1 MFFYYQAENCMKK
14 FTADYVLT
22 ATGSSPIKNGSVII
36 DDNGKILKVED
47 PETSS
52 AIAEES
58 IFKNLPVEKLS
69 GALCPGFV
77 NTHCHLELSHLK
89 GKVPAGEGLIRF
101 IGHVQNLR
109 KADESEVKEA
119 AAKADEEMERNGIVA
134 VGDIANSAVTASVK
148 MKSKLY
154 YHNFV
159 EVYGFDPKNADAVF
173 SNALLVQ
180 EQFKPMSSSI
190 TPHAAYSVSKELF
203 KLIRKEAE
211 TTNSVLTIHN
221 QETDEENK
229 LYRYKQGSFLD
240 FYDRLGIDISF
251 FKPQARNSIQSII
264 PLLTNQQNVL
274 MVHNTYTNM
283 KDVYF
288 TRRFDRKINWCFCP
302 DANLYIENTLPKV
315 SIFTNHGFN
324 ITLGTDSLAS
334 NTELCILKEMR
345 VIQQHFPNLLLEN
358 MVEWASSNGAKFMGI
373 DDEKGTLENGKT
385 PGLNLITNLNRLKI
399 TLESKVRKLA

>member
-1 MFFYYQAENCMKK
+1 MKK

-22 ATGSSPIKNGSVII
+22 ATGSPIKNGSVII
-36 DDNGKILKVED
+36 DDNGKILRVED
-47 PETSS
+47 PENPFANGEGSVFKGLH
-52 AIAEES
+52 AER
-58 IFKNLPVEKLS
+58 LS
-69 GALCPGFV
+69 GAICPGFI

-89 GKVPAGEGLIRF
+89 GKIPAGQGLIEF
-101 IGHVQNLR
+101 INNVQKLR
-109 KADESEVKEA
+109 KADENEVKEA
-119 AAKADEEMERNGIVA
+119 AAKADKEMERNGIVA
-134 VGDIANSAVTASVK
+134 VGDISNSAVTASVK
-148 MKSKLY
+148 TKSKLY
-154 YHNFV
+154 YHNFI

-173 SNALLVQ
+173 SNALLVK
-180 EQFKPMSSSI
+180 EQFKPLASSI

-251 FKPQARNSIQSII
+251 FKPQARDSIQSIL

-283 KDVYF
+283 KDIYF

-302 DANLYIENTLPKV
+302 DANLYIENTLPKI

-345 VIQQHFPNLLLEN
+345 VLQQHFPNLLLEN
-358 MVEWASSNGAKFMGI
+358 MVQWASSNGAKFLGI
-373 DDEKGTLENGKT
+373 DEEKGTLEKGKT
-385 PGLNLITNLNRLKI
+385 PGLNLITNLDRLKI
-399 TLESKVRKLA
+399 TPESKVRKLA